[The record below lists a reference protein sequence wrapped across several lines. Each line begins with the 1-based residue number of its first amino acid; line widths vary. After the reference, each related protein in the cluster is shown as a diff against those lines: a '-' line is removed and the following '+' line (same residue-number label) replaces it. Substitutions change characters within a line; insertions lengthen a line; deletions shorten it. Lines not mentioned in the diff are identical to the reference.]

1 MREKIDTLEEF
12 RQWVK
17 IQLIKKGISQNE
29 LARRM
34 RIPQARI
41 SEATHGKQS
50 GNKYIISIIQE
61 LGGEMEDFKKFLKVM
76 ERESK
81 QGLKFN

>member
-1 MREKIDTLEEF
+1 MKKKIYTLEEF
-12 RQWVK
+12 RLWVK

-34 RIPQARI
+34 GIPQARI

-50 GNKYIISIIQE
+50 GNKYIASIIQE
-61 LGGEMEDFKKFLKVM
+61 LDGELENFKEFLK
-76 ERESK
+76 
-81 QGLKFN
+81 GI

>member
-1 MREKIDTLEEF
+1 MKEKIYTLEEF
-12 RQWVK
+12 RLWVK

-34 RIPQARI
+34 GIPQARI

-50 GNKYIISIIQE
+50 GNKYITSIIQE
-61 LGGEMEDFKKFLKVM
+61 LGGDIENFKEFLKAV
-76 ERESK
+76 
-81 QGLKFN
+81 